1 MIKKAHTE
9 DPSTQF
15 ICAIRAAPDPAI
27 VLANDYQIHDMVTFS
42 TSSSEFCVLTIDLT
56 FSLGEFHVQA
66 VTPIT
71 YRHLLLETKRTGTN
85 PVFLGPTLI
94 HYRKTFAAY
103 LFFASTLIG
112 LSPKLQGVNAFGTD
126 GEQALADAFNHEF
139 PFSQRL
145 ICSVHVHQN
154 IKQKCN
160 ELQIPSD
167 LSQKILNDIFG
178 IKIGDVFVEG
188 MEMLWMTMIFKR
200 SLIPLL
206 QLGKTMQC
214 QVLLMLMV
222 SSDGLNSIN
231 HWWCEITC

>member
-1 MIKKAHTE
+1 MEAKGPGQLPRNERQVTNIRKKERLKEYHQSDCAGSTSADDLFVVMEKAHTE
-9 DPSTQF
+9 DPSNQF
-15 ICAIRAAPDPAI
+15 IRAIRAAPDPAI

-42 TSSSEFCVLTIDLT
+42 TSSSEFCVLTIDPT

-94 HYRKTFAAY
+94 HYRKTFAVY

-112 LSPKLQGVNAFGTD
+112 LSPKLQGVKAFGTD
-126 GEQALADAFNHEF
+126 GEQALANAFNHEI
-139 PFSQRL
+139 PFSQQL

-178 IKIGDVFVEG
+178 IKIGDVFGEG
-188 MEMLWMTMIFKR
+188 IVR
-200 SLIPLL
+200 RCY
-206 QLGKTMQC
+206 G
-214 QVLLMLMV
+214 
-222 SSDGLNSIN
+222 
-231 HWWCEITC
+231 